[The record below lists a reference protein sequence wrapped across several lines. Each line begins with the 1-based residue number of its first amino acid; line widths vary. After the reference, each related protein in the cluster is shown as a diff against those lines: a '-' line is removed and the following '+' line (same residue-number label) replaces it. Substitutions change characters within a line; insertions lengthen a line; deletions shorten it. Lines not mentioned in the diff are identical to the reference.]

1 MTAAF
6 LLLGP
11 TAITDIPLPLGP
23 SCITDLTLLLLLLLL
38 SSAEDERFLVK
49 TMRKSEMN
57 VLLEMLP
64 AYHDHVMQHPH
75 TLITR
80 FFGLHRVKPLHGSAV
95 SRAALAGWKLWTLSV
110 ATVCKQMHL
119 FWQAKQLQAKQ
130 LFMCVHNNFSF
141 GCV

>member
-1 MTAAF
+1 M
-6 LLLGP
+6 
-11 TAITDIPLPLGP
+11 
-23 SCITDLTLLLLLLLL
+23 LLL
-38 SSAEDERFLVK
+38 SLCVTEDERFLVK

-95 SRAALAGWKLWTLSV
+95 SRGQVGWVIWGTICLAYLRWGVYLVLIG
-110 ATVCKQMHL
+110 ATE
-119 FWQAKQLQAKQ
+119 LQAWILQ
-130 LFMCVHNNFSF
+130 S
-141 GCV
+141 